1 MGEGVVSPMAD
12 MANTIKPL
20 QDALVSSITPTQIVG
35 VLAAMVGVGMTF
47 VLMWF
52 GVRKLIS
59 IFRKAVTKGK
69 ISV

>member
-1 MGEGVVSPMAD
+1 MNT
-12 MANTIKPL
+12 MANTLEPL
-20 QDALVSSITPTQIVG
+20 TTALTGSITPGDIVG
-35 VLAAMVGVGMTF
+35 VLAGIIAVGMTF

-52 GVRKLIS
+52 GVRKLIA

>member
-1 MGEGVVSPMAD
+1 MGEEVVNTMPD
-12 MANTIKPL
+12 MTNTLAPL
-20 QDALVSSITPTQIVG
+20 QTALTSSITPAQIVA
-35 VLAAMVGVGMTF
+35 VLAGIIGVGMTF

>member
-1 MGEGVVSPMAD
+1 MNETASIATVLE
-12 MANTIKPL
+12 PL
-20 QDALVSSITPTQIVG
+20 KTALVASITPTQIVTI
-35 VLAAMVGVGMTF
+35 LAAMIGVGMSF

-59 IFRKAVTKGK
+59 IFRKAVTRGK